1 LQPVT
6 QVDHVAAK
14 RPLNADMMGVL
25 KGSNAIIRDITSIEA
40 SPPEH
45 RQVC

>member
-1 LQPVT
+1 LHPVT

-25 KGSNAIIRDITSIEA
+25 KGSNAIIRMRLAKSPCPERA
-40 SPPEH
+40 S
-45 RQVC
+45 V